1 MEWVENTWNVFVES
15 FFISMDPHTV
25 FATLL
30 FAIPA
35 LIVGWLMIYF
45 ER

>member
-1 MEWVENTWNVFVES
+1 MQKTWDVFVES

-25 FATLL
+25 AATLL